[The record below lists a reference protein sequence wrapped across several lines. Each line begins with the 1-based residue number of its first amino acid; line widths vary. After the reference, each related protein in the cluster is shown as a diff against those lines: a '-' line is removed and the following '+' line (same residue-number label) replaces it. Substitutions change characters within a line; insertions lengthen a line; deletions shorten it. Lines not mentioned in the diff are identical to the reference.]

1 MLPTVPCS
9 EFLHL
14 VIPQCPTCPDP
25 IASHMVRRAAIT
37 FCEIT
42 KAWRHTGSQDIASNN
57 ETLIAPDHT
66 TIHTIEQA
74 TLNGQA
80 LTPVMFL
87 DSEPPQLTGIM
98 RSGMAEEISQVE
110 PGVVQVNPFQAGTLR
125 YSLTL
130 KPRSDRLMGTFPAD
144 PLSDARDVLP
154 AFIFD
159 NHAETIAK
167 GALSMILMIPRTSFT
182 DPTKGMLYRQ
192 EFMDLCN
199 SAHADA
205 RMGQQRAP
213 RRNRV
218 HWL

>member
-14 VIPQCPTCPDP
+14 VIPACPTCPDP

-42 KAWRHTGSQDIASNN
+42 KAWRHTGSQDLAANN
-57 ETLIAPDHT
+57 ATLIAPEHT

-74 TLNGQA
+74 TLNGQP

-87 DSEPPQLTGIM
+87 HSEPEQLTGIT
-98 RSGMAEEISQVE
+98 RTGVAEEISQVE
-110 PGVVQVNPFQAGTLR
+110 PGLVQVNPFQAGTLR
-125 YSLTL
+125 YSVTL
-130 KPRSDRLMGTFPAD
+130 KPRSDRVLGTFAGD
-144 PLSDARDVLP
+144 PLRDARDVLP
-154 AFIFD
+154 AFLFND
-159 NHAETIAK
+159 HAETIAT

-182 DPTKGMLYRQ
+182 DPTKAMLYKQ
-192 EFMDLCN
+192 EFMGLCD

-213 RRNRV
+213 RRNKV
-218 HWL
+218 YWF